1 MPTFEAQ
8 ERETDLS
15 ADAKPGEKVPVAG
28 AYRTLCPTPHLV
40 AS

>member
-1 MPTFEAQ
+1 MPNFEAK

-15 ADAKPGEKVPVAG
+15 ADAKPGAKVPVAG
-28 AYRTLCPTPHLV
+28 ANRTLCPTPHLI